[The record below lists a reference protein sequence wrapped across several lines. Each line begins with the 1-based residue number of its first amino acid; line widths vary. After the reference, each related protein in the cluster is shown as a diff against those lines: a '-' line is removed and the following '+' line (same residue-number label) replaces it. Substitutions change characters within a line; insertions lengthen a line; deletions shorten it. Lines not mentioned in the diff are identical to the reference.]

1 MSTERAS
8 NISTALLVSIVV
20 VWAVTFS
27 VIGLSADGVTG
38 LCLEGR
44 SPEPVTG
51 YTWAQD
57 SGNSCT
63 WTMYSGTFPIRNRAT
78 DSVYLANGLT
88 PPETSPM
95 LQSWQIVM
103 ILIAAGSTA
112 ALGLIRE
119 RLRAPAEEGVT
130 MVAVPADA
138 A

>member
-1 MSTERAS
+1 MGNQRAS
-8 NISTALLVSIVV
+8 NISTALLVTIVV
-20 VWAVTFS
+20 VWAVTFAA
-27 VIGLSADGVTG
+27 IGLSADGVTG

-57 SGNSCT
+57 SGNNCA
-63 WTMYSGTFPIRNRAT
+63 WTMYSGTFPIRNRAA

-88 PPETSPM
+88 PPDTSPM

-103 ILIAAGSTA
+103 ILLAAGSTA
-112 ALGLIRE
+112 TLGLVRE
-119 RLRAPAEEGVT
+119 RLRAPSEEGAA